1 MKPLISAIIINHNY
15 APYLP
20 EAVESVLAQDLPPG
34 QLEVI
39 VVDGASTDNSREVLK
54 PYLDRIKL
62 VEKPYDG
69 MVSSCNWGLREAKG
83 EWAAFLE
90 SDDFWGKDKLR
101 RTISHPL
108 FGKGPLLFQ
117 HWLMQVDKEGNPLP
131 GYSYPS
137 GPESFDF
144 LDTVRGLPYAG
155 TSCIVLKPEALKPY
169 LPFPETILYGAD
181 AFFRW
186 ITAVKGPIVNIPE
199 ALGFRRIHGAN
210 LFGEQIY
217 GDPLRS
223 ANGASVGDT
232 MLAFLYEVCRRENV
246 TLPPDVKRALNAEL
260 LKVHMADYAHKGR
273 RLDALRTW
281 AAFAANGGA
290 SPAGLARSAAAVLLA
305 SRPELYVKLQ
315 ALAAAARK
323 RF

>member
-69 MVSSCNWGLREAKG
+69 MVSSCNWGLREARG

-90 SDDFWGKDKLR
+90 SDDFWRKDKLS
-101 RTISHPL
+101 RTLAHPL
-108 FGKGPLLFQ
+108 FGKALFFQ
-117 HWLMQVDKEGNPLP
+117 HWLLQVDKAGAPLP
-131 GYSYPS
+131 GYDYPA

-155 TSCIVLKPEALKPY
+155 TSCIVMKTDAIRPY
-169 LPFPETILYGAD
+169 LPFPENILYGAD
-181 AFFRW
+181 AFMRW
-186 ITAVKGPIVNIPE
+186 IAAAKGPIVNIPE
-199 ALGFRRIHGAN
+199 PLGFRRIHGAN

-217 GDPLRS
+217 GDATRTANAAAAS
-223 ANGASVGDT
+223 ATALD
-232 MLAFLYEVCRRENV
+232 FLYALCKREGI
-246 TLPPDVKRALNAEL
+246 TLPPDIRRHLTGEH
-260 LKVHMADYAHKGR
+260 LKLSMADQAHKR
-273 RLDALRTW
+273 RYAGALRAW
-281 AAFAANGGA
+281 AAFAANGGP
-290 SPAGLARSAAAVLLA
+290 SPAGLARSAAALLLA
-305 SRPELYVKLQ
+305 SCPPLYLKAQ
-315 ALAAAARK
+315 ALAAAVR
-323 RF
+323 RLR